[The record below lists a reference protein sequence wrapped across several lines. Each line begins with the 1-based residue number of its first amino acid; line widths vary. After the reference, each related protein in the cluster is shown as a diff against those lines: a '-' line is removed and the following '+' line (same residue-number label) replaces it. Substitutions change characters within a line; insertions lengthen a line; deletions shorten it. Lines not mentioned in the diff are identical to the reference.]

1 VSRSQSRRQQQEST
15 SRRRAAA
22 DAFAPAPIAAA
33 VMALTLLGPAHAQTA
48 SSAAPAAS
56 AASAAEA
63 SNEAP
68 ALDAVTVHSRNR
80 IEKLQDVPI
89 SVSVTTGAELARL
102 DAYGVEA
109 ITKRAANVSWNQ
121 GNQRTSSLSIRGI
134 GKIGQTEA
142 QDPSVGVIVDGV
154 SYAYNALTSSF
165 DFVDVDTIE
174 VARGPQ
180 GTLQGKNA
188 SVGSVTVNYKR
199 PTFTPTADYTL
210 AFNKNRGLLGVAAIG
225 GPVIDNVLA
234 WRGTFSVNRQDG
246 PLVNQYNRDQTYTNK
261 DRVSGRVQFLL
272 RPDDDWSV
280 RVEGTY
286 TPRASETTNGYSYA
300 RPTVLTKYS
309 DGSTPVTNNTTE
321 AKLARSW
328 FAQNSSYTL
337 ANYYAG
343 PDSDGQRGLV
353 TGNSGLSAEVNWKIP
368 GGLTLTSITA
378 AETYHFNAVNDDGT
392 PYDIT
397 RNAGGFWNDYRQK
410 SEELRITSPVGGLVD
425 YQAGLFLMQ
434 AKNSATYQKGW
445 GNDAGAWYASPSQYN
460 TLDANAAGQ
469 LLMLDSLANVNM
481 AYNSPAGQQAINNKS
496 AAIYAQANWHLSDT
510 LTVTTGGRL
519 THEDRRTTDSS
530 YVISNGSGIELNPV
544 SVNGVQLGGFAS
556 AATAIPPNA
565 TTGAPAYAA
574 GDLLAGNSADQ
585 LALAD
590 ATAKK
595 YFGVAS
601 YAALTKAQKAQVA
614 AAKSIR
620 QTNLGVLFN
629 PTVAQPYRANQ
640 PAFSISPSLKLS
652 PDVTTYVS
660 AVHGEKAG
668 ISQLVNGISALVEP
682 EKTNSFELGLK
693 SALLDKTL
701 ILNVDVYDMRISNYQ
716 QSVRIVDQY
725 TTNNNNIGLTPA
737 DSGYVYSYTSAT
749 GNVPKVEAKGL
760 EIDGVYAGIPRTTLR
775 FSGAYNLARYKSFP
789 NSAQPVE
796 NGYVGAPAYQDVSG
810 KTLAGAPRFSFN
822 VGADYHQSIT
832 ADKEAHVSANVA
844 YSSKFNSDVSLSNY
858 AVVGQSALVDFS
870 IGAGKHDRSFDVS
883 LVVKNLFNNQTE
895 TARTATSITPAVPRT
910 YGIQFTGTL

>member
-1 VSRSQSRRQQQEST
+1 
-15 SRRRAAA
+15 
-22 DAFAPAPIAAA
+22 
-33 VMALTLLGPAHAQTA
+33 
-48 SSAAPAAS
+48 
-56 AASAAEA
+56 
-63 SNEAP
+63 
-68 ALDAVTVHSRNR
+68 
-80 IEKLQDVPI
+80 
-89 SVSVTTGAELARL
+89 
-102 DAYGVEA
+102 A

-142 QDPSVGVIVDGV
+142 QDPSVGVIFDGV
-154 SYAYNALTSSF
+154 SYGYNALTSSF

-188 SVGSVTVNYKR
+188 SVGSVSVNYKR

-210 AFNKNRGLLGVAAIG
+210 AFNKNRGLLGVAAIS

-246 PLVNQYNRDQTYTNK
+246 SLVNQYNRDQSYTNK

-280 RVEGTY
+280 RLEGTY
-286 TPRASETTNGYSYA
+286 TPRTAETTNGFSYA

-309 DGSTPVTNNTTE
+309 DGSTPVTTNTTE

-328 FAQNSSYTL
+328 FAQNTSYTL

-343 PDSDGQRGLV
+343 PDSDAQRGLV
-353 TGNSGLSAEVNWKIP
+353 TGNSGLSAEVNWKF
-368 GGLTLTSITA
+368 GGGYTLTSITA
-378 AETYHFNAVNDDGT
+378 AQTYHFNAVNDDGT

-397 RNAGGFWNDYRQK
+397 RNSGGFWNDYRQK

-434 AKNSATYQKGW
+434 ARNSATYQKGW
-445 GNDAGAWYASPSQYN
+445 GNDAGAWYASPSQYA

-481 AYNSPAGQQAINNKS
+481 AYNSPAGQQSIDNKS
-496 AAIYAQANWHLSDT
+496 AAIYAQANWHLTDSF
-510 LTVTTGGRL
+510 TVTTGARL

-530 YVISNGSGIELNPV
+530 YIISNGSAPELNPV
-544 SVNGVQLGGFAS
+544 SVNGVQLGGFNS
-556 AATAIPPNA
+556 DP
-565 TTGAPAYAA
+565 TTGALVTS
-574 GDLLAGNSADQ
+574 GAGNTAAQ
-585 LALAD
+585 IALAD
-590 ATAKK
+590 STAQK
-595 YFGVAS
+595 YFGVATYS
-601 YAALTKAQKAQVA
+601 ALTAAQLKQVA

-620 QTNLGVLFN
+620 QTNVGVLFN
-629 PTVAQPYRANQ
+629 PVVAQPYRANQ
-640 PAFSISPSLKLS
+640 PALSISPSLKLS

-668 ISQLVNGISALVEP
+668 ISQVVNGISALVDP
-682 EKTNSFELGLK
+682 EKTNSFELGAK

-716 QSVRIVDQY
+716 QAVRVVDQY
-725 TTNNNNIGLTPA
+725 TTALNIAAGTPNPT
-737 DSGYVYSYTSAT
+737 VYTSAT

-775 FSGAYNLARYKSFP
+775 FSGAWNLARYKSFP

-796 NGYVGAPAYQDVSG
+796 NGYTGAPPYQDVSG

-822 VGADYHQSIT
+822 VGADYHQPIT
-832 ADKEAHVSANVA
+832 ADKEAHVSTNVA
-844 YSSKFNSDVSLSNY
+844 YGSKFNSDVSLSKY
-858 AVVGQSALVDFS
+858 AVVGESALVDFS
-870 IGAGKHDRSFDVS
+870 VGAGKRDRSFDFSV
-883 LVVKNLFNNQTE
+883 VVKNLFNNQTP

>member
-1 VSRSQSRRQQQEST
+1 MSRSSLRQQQQEPV
-15 SRRRAAA
+15 RRIASPSPLT
-22 DAFAPAPIAAA
+22 PAPIAVAILA
-33 VMALTLLGPAHAQTA
+33 LMVMGCAHAQTA
-48 SSAAPAAS
+48 ASAAPAAS
-56 AASAAEA
+56 AADATS
-63 SNEAP
+63 EAP

-80 IEKLQDVPI
+80 IERLQDVPI
-89 SVSVTTGAELARL
+89 SVSVTTGTELARL

-109 ITKRAANVSWNQ
+109 IAKRASNVSWNQ
-121 GNQRTSSLSIRGI
+121 GNQRTSSISIRGI

-165 DFVDVDTIE
+165 DFVDVDTVE

-188 SVGSVTVNYKR
+188 SVGSITVNYKR
-199 PTFTPTADYTL
+199 PSFTPTADYTL

-246 PLVNQYNRDQTYTNK
+246 SLVNQYNRDQTYTNK

-272 RPDDDWSV
+272 KPDDDWSV

-286 TPRASETTNGYSYA
+286 TPRASETTNGYSLA
-300 RPTVLTKYS
+300 RPTALTKYT
-309 DGSTPVTNNTTE
+309 DGSIPVTTNTTE
-321 AKLARSW
+321 AKLARRW
-328 FAQNSSYTL
+328 FAQNTSYTL

-343 PDSDGQRGLV
+343 PDSDAQRGLV
-353 TGNSGLSAEVNWKIP
+353 TGNSGLSAEVNWKLP
-368 GGLTLTSITA
+368 GGTTLTSITA

-397 RNAGGFWNDYRQK
+397 RNSGGFWNDYRQK

-425 YQAGLFLMQ
+425 YQAGIFLME
-434 AKNSATYQKGW
+434 ARNSATYQRGW
-445 GNDAGAWYASPSQYN
+445 GNDAGAWYASPSQYA

-469 LLMLDSLANVNM
+469 VLMLDSLANVNM
-481 AYNSPAGQQAINNKS
+481 AFNSPAGQQAIDNKS

-510 LTVTTGGRL
+510 FTVTTGARL
-519 THEDRRTTDSS
+519 THEDRRTTDST
-530 YVISNGSGIELNPV
+530 YVISNGSAAELNPV
-544 SVNGVQLGGFAS
+544 SVNGVQLGGFDSDA
-556 AATAIPPNA
+556 N
-565 TTGAPAYAA
+565 GV
-574 GDLLAGNSADQ
+574 LKAGNSTDQ
-585 LALAD
+585 IALANS
-590 ATAKK
+590 TALK
-595 YFGVAS
+595 YFGVAT
-601 YAALTKAQKAQVA
+601 YAALSTAQQKQVA

-620 QTNLGVLFN
+620 QTNIGVLFD
-629 PTVAQPYRANQ
+629 PVKAQPFRANQ

-660 AVHGEKAG
+660 ATHGEKAG
-668 ISQLVNGISALVEP
+668 ISQVVNGISALVEP

-693 SALLDKTL
+693 SALLGKTL
-701 ILNVDVYDMRISNYQ
+701 VLNLDVYDMRISNYQ
-716 QSVRIVDQY
+716 QAVRVVDQY
-725 TTNNNNIGLTPA
+725 TTALNIAAGTPNPT
-737 DSGYVYSYTSAT
+737 VYTSAT

-775 FSGAYNLARYKSFP
+775 FSGAWNLARYKSFP

-796 NGYVGAPAYQDVSG
+796 NGYVGASPYRDVSG
-810 KTLAGAPRFSFN
+810 QIVAGAPRFTFN
-822 VGADYHQSIT
+822 VGGDYRQPLT
-832 ADKEAHVSANVA
+832 ADKDGHVSANVA
-844 YSSKFNSDVSLSNY
+844 YSTKYNSDVSLSQY
-858 AVVGQSALVDFS
+858 AVVGESALVDFA
-870 IGAGKHDRSFDVS
+870 IGAGKRDKTFDVS
-883 LVVKNLFNNQTE
+883 LVVKNLFNNQTP

>member
-1 VSRSQSRRQQQEST
+1 VSRSSLRQQQQEQA
-15 SRRRAAA
+15 RRIASPSL
-22 DAFAPAPIAAA
+22 FAPAPIAVA
-33 VMALTLLGPAHAQTA
+33 VLALTMTCAAQAQTA
-48 SSAAPAAS
+48 ASAAPAAS
-56 AASAAEA
+56 AVTAGNADTT
-63 SNEAP
+63 NEAP

-80 IEKLQDVPI
+80 IERLQDVPI

-109 ITKRAANVSWNQ
+109 IAKRAANVSWNQ
-121 GNQRTSSLSIRGI
+121 GNQRTSSISIRGI

-165 DFVDVDTIE
+165 DFVDVDTVE

-188 SVGSVTVNYKR
+188 SVGSITVNYKR

-246 PLVNQYNRDQTYTNK
+246 SLVNQYNRDQTYTNK

-272 RPDDDWSV
+272 KPDDDWSV

-286 TPRASETTNGYSYA
+286 TPRGSETTNGYSLA
-300 RPTVLTKYS
+300 RPTVLTRYT
-309 DGSTPVTNNTTE
+309 DGSIPVTTNTTE

-328 FAQNSSYTL
+328 FAQNTGYTL

-343 PDSDGQRGLV
+343 PDSDAQRGLV
-353 TGNSGLSAEVNWKIP
+353 TGNSGLSAEVNWKLP
-368 GGLTLTSITA
+368 GGTTLTSITA

-397 RNAGGFWNDYRQK
+397 RNSGGFWNDYRQK

-425 YQAGLFLMQ
+425 YQAGIFLME
-434 AKNSATYQKGW
+434 ARNSATYQKGW
-445 GNDAGAWYASPSQYN
+445 GNDAGAWYASPSQYA

-481 AYNSPAGQQAINNKS
+481 AYNSPAGQQSIDNKS
-496 AAIYAQANWHLSDT
+496 AAIYAQANWHLSDAF
-510 LTVTTGGRL
+510 TVTTGARL

-530 YVISNGSGIELNPV
+530 YLISNGSAAELNPV
-544 SVNGVQLGGFAS
+544 SVNGVQLGGFDSDA
-556 AATAIPPNA
+556 N
-565 TTGAPAYAA
+565 GV
-574 GDLLAGNSADQ
+574 LKAGNSADQ
-585 LALAD
+585 IALAD
-590 ATAKK
+590 STAQK
-595 YFGVAS
+595 YFGVAT
-601 YAALTKAQKAQVA
+601 YAALTGAQQKQVA

-620 QTNLGVLFN
+620 QTNIGVLFN
-629 PTVAQPYRANQ
+629 PVKAQPYRANQ

-668 ISQLVNGISALVEP
+668 ISQVVNGISALVEP

-693 SALLDKTL
+693 SALLNKTL
-701 ILNVDVYDMRISNYQ
+701 VLNLDVYDMRISNYQ
-716 QSVRIVDQY
+716 QAVRVVDQY
-725 TTNNNNIGLTPA
+725 TTALNIAAGTPNPTA
-737 DSGYVYSYTSAT
+737 YTSAT
-749 GNVPKVEAKGL
+749 GNVPKVEARGL
-760 EIDGVYAGIPRTTLR
+760 EIDGVYGGIPRTTLR
-775 FSGAYNLARYKSFP
+775 FSGAWNLARYKSFP

-796 NGYVGAPAYQDVSG
+796 NGYVGASPYRDISG
-810 KTLAGAPRFSFN
+810 QTVAGAPRFTFN
-822 VGADYHQSIT
+822 VGGDYRQPLT
-832 ADKEAHVSANVA
+832 ADKDGHVSANVA
-844 YSSKFNSDVSLSNY
+844 YGTKYNSDVSLSQY
-858 AVVGQSALVDFS
+858 AVVGESALVDFAL
-870 IGAGKHDRSFDVS
+870 GAGKRDRTFDVS
-883 LVVKNLFNNQTE
+883 LVVKNLFNNQTPS
-895 TARTATSITPAVPRT
+895 ARTATSITPAVPRT

>member
-1 VSRSQSRRQQQEST
+1 VSRSIHRRQREQA
-15 SRRRAAA
+15 RR
-22 DAFAPAPIAAA
+22 FAPAPIAAA
-33 VMALTLLGPAHAQTA
+33 VVTLTLIGAAHAQAATA
-48 SSAAPAAS
+48 AAPGAS
-56 AASAAEA
+56 AASAADA
-63 SNEAP
+63 APNEAP

-80 IEKLQDVPI
+80 IERLQDVPI

-109 ITKRAANVSWNQ
+109 ITRRAANVSWNQ

-188 SVGSVTVNYKR
+188 SVGSISVNYKR
-199 PTFTPTADYTL
+199 PSFTPTADYTL
-210 AFNKNRGLLGVAAIG
+210 AFLKNRGLLGVAAIG
-225 GPVIDNVLA
+225 GPVIDDLLA

-246 PLVNQYNRDQTYTNK
+246 PLVNQYDRDQTYTNK

-272 RPDDDWSV
+272 RPNDVWNV
-280 RVEGTY
+280 RLEGSY
-286 TPRASETTNGYSYA
+286 TPRTSETTNGYTYN
-300 RPTVLTKYS
+300 RPTVLTRYA
-309 DGSTPVTNNTTE
+309 DGSTPVTTNTNE

-328 FAQNSSYTL
+328 FAQNTAYTL

-343 PDSDGQRGLV
+343 PDNDAQHGLV
-353 TGNSGLSAEVNWKIP
+353 TGNSGLSLEANYKLP

-410 SEELRITSPVGGLVD
+410 SEELRVTSPVGGLVD
-425 YQAGLFLMQ
+425 YQAGLFLME
-434 AKNSATYQKGW
+434 ARNSATYQKAW
-445 GNDAGAWYASPSQYN
+445 GNDAGAWYASPSQYA
-460 TLDANAAGQ
+460 TLDANASGQ
-469 LLMLDSLANVNM
+469 LLMVDSLANVSM
-481 AYNSPAGQQAINNKS
+481 AYNSPAGQQAIDNKS
-496 AAIYAQANWHLSDT
+496 AAVYAQANWHLSEAF
-510 LTVTTGGRL
+510 TVTTGARL

-530 YVISNGSGIELNPV
+530 YVIGDGSGAELDPV
-544 SVNGVQLGGFAS
+544 AVNGVQLGGFDSDANGALRS
-556 AATAIPPNA
+556 DNTAA
-565 TTGAPAYAA
+565 
-574 GDLLAGNSADQ
+574 Q
-585 LALAD
+585 RALAD
-590 ATAKK
+590 ATALK
-595 YFGVAS
+595 YFGVSS
-601 YAALTKAQKAQVA
+601 YGALTVAQQRQVA

-620 QTNLGVLFN
+620 QTNIGVLFG
-629 PTVAQPYRANQ
+629 PVAAQPYRANQ
-640 PAFSISPSLKLS
+640 PAFSLSPSWKIN
-652 PDVTTYVS
+652 PNVTTYVS

-668 ISQLVNGISALVEP
+668 ISQVVNGISALVKP
-682 EKTNSFELGLK
+682 EKTNSFELGVK

-701 ILNVDVYDMRISNYQ
+701 ILNADIYDMRISDYQ
-716 QSVRIVDQY
+716 QAVRVVDPY
-725 TTNNNNIGLTPA
+725 TTALNVAAGTPNPT
-737 DSGYVYSYTSAT
+737 VYTSAT

-760 EIDGVYAGIPRTTLR
+760 EVDGVYGGIPRTTLR
-775 FSGAYNLARYKSFP
+775 FSGAINIARYKSFP

-796 NGYVGAPAYQDVSG
+796 NGYTGAPAYQDVSG
-810 KTLAGAPRFSFN
+810 QTLAGASKYSFN
-822 VGADYHQSIT
+822 LGADYHQPLT
-832 ADKEAHVSANVA
+832 ADKEGHVSANVA
-844 YSSKFNSDVSLSNY
+844 YNSRFNSDVSLSKY
-858 AVVGQSALVDFS
+858 AIVGQSALVDFS
-870 IGAGKHDRSFDVS
+870 VGAGKHDRSFDVS
-883 LVVKNLFNNQTE
+883 LVVKNLFDNQTP